1 MSGSKVSVCIPIR
14 LKSAV
19 DVCPNTDV
27 SIPTVPPILTLL
39 RVEIPVVALRLV
51 PSTTAGRVIDPV
63 KVTLPSTA
71 RLPPTPRS
79 LVIVDVPTTSRL

>member
-1 MSGSKVSVCIPIR
+1 M
-14 LKSAV
+14 AV
-19 DVCPNTDV
+19 
-27 SIPTVPPILTLL
+27 
-39 RVEIPVVALRLV
+39 LRLV